1 MIAPSSPIRTSL
13 LATIGVSVLVALAG
27 CQAIDFY
34 ENEAVNP
41 ISPELVPPR
50 ELSMVSLPAYRI
62 EPPD

>member
-1 MIAPSSPIRTSL
+1 MSVVRLPRQTSL
-13 LATIGVSVLVALAG
+13 LAPLAASVLVALAG